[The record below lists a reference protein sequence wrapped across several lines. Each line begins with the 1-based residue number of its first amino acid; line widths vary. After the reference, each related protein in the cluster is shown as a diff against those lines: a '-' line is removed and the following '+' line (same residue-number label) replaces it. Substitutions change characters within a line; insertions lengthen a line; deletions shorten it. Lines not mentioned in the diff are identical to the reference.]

1 MPGDRYAIGA
11 RRPGVIWACR
21 GDLGPLPGDAVTGAL
36 LGVFVAHELRVGV
49 SFPVARGRLAALARG
64 GWLGTASEDA
74 YQEGFTTVIQVGP
87 FGDRPGAAKR
97 VRVRFLD
104 PVHRGEAMTVGL
116 RWEATGLTGA
126 LFPVLDADIS
136 LSPAGEEATR
146 LALAGAYRP
155 PLDGVGATLDKVIL
169 HRVATATIA
178 TLLEHVASALASP
191 GTAPGRS
198 KPTAPG
204 MLLRRAVQPDG

>member
-1 MPGDRYAIGA
+1 
-11 RRPGVIWACR
+11 
-21 GDLGPLPGDAVTGAL
+21 
-36 LGVFVAHELRVGV
+36 
-49 SFPVARGRLAALARG
+49 
-64 GWLGTASEDA
+64 
-74 YQEGFTTVIQVGP
+74 
-87 FGDRPGAAKR
+87 
-97 VRVRFLD
+97 
-104 PVHRGEAMTVGL
+104 
-116 RWEATGLTGA
+116 
-126 LFPVLDADIS
+126 VLDADMS
-136 LSPAGEEATR
+136 LSPAGEEATL